1 MGKKDLDKIVG
12 AAYEDLNAEEMQNTQ
27 GAGDVDA
34 ETTPVL
40 ISVAVTAGT
49 AGIVSAIKNNK

>member
-1 MGKKDLDKIVG
+1 MGKKDVDKIVG

-34 ETTPVL
+34 ETTPVI
-40 ISVAVTAGT
+40 ISVAVSAAT
-49 AGIVSAIKNNK
+49 GIVSAIKNK